1 MDHLNFGSGSL
12 IKLRIKGEA
21 PRMTFDDILNCL
33 FETRNTIQ
41 RLTAELEDA
50 RTAYGNAQYTIEQ
63 LQKELDDAYKTIA
76 KLTRQAVAQRVIGV
90 ALCFDMQDIR
100 YKFGGEWENDKAFD
114 CSAFLQVCFRVGT
127 QGSVKLPR
135 TSHEQSWVGT
145 AVAFDQIEPGDTLHY
160 DFDGDGKV
168 THVGLA
174 MDNIWMIHTN
184 NPENNINII
193 RIMDYNNGKGL
204 VRVRRHI
211 GV

>member
-1 MDHLNFGSGSL
+1 
-12 IKLRIKGEA
+12 
-21 PRMTFDDILNCL
+21 MTLTLDELLNCL
-33 FETRNTIQ
+33 LETDRTLKLMGSELNAARKAFEDAKNTVTSLQKDVDDKNNTIT
-41 RLTAELEDA
+41 RL
-50 RTAYGNAQYTIEQ
+50 N
-63 LQKELDDAYKTIA
+63 
-76 KLTRQAVAQRVIGV
+76 RQAIAQRVIGV
-90 ALCFDMQDIR
+90 ALCFDMQNVQ
-100 YKFGGEWENDKAFD
+100 YLFGGEWENNKAFD
-114 CSAFLQVCFRVGT
+114 CSSFMQVCFRVGT
-127 QGSVKLPR
+127 QGVVMLPR

-145 AVAFDQIEPGDTLHY
+145 AVPFDQIEPGDTLHY

-184 NPENNINII
+184 NPENDINII